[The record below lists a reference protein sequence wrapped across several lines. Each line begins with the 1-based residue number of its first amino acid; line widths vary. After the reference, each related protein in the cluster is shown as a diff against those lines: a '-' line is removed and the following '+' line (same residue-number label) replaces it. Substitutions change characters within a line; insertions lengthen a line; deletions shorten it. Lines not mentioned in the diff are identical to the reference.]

1 MDNPNDLW
9 TKFWLP
15 FLCRDDTATQE
26 EVLEAVK
33 RELFDYYH
41 VLKKVQETYG
51 RLTGGEVIS
60 PITDP
65 DVIIAYADQYYA
77 DMMACKE
84 QTEECSDNET
94 YDPYGYGNRTL
105 H

>member
-33 RELFDYYH
+33 KELFDYFY
-41 VLKKVQETYG
+41 VLKNVQETYG
-51 RLTGGEVIS
+51 RLTGGEITS
-60 PITDP
+60 PFTDP
-65 DVIIAYADQYYA
+65 DVIIAYADQYYS
-77 DMMACKE
+77 DMMDYQEKGE
-84 QTEECSDNET
+84 SEGEESFFVES
-94 YDPYGYGNRTL
+94 YEKRTL